1 MSTFASLF
9 YDGII
14 PASPTQTDTQR
25 IFPCNVTIS
34 DDVITVDYFSTYDKN
49 VKLGSRSMKINE
61 AKLGEKKTVSITIM
75 VATLNA
81 PTVVIK
87 NDSSAFTLVHFG
99 DFPGKKLM
107 GKKAQ
112 TADLD
117 EITTAIFNTNNTEPA
132 TSKPEPEW
140 FQVDKEAQ
148 TSSKSSLKINIGMKK
163 ILAYIVAA
171 IIAGV
176 ILGIALGSAIKGDRT
191 SDIYDDNGN
200 GRYDS
205 EDVFGDNAEGWLEYA
220 ESFD

>member
-1 MSTFASLF
+1 MTTFKSLF
-9 YDGII
+9 YEGII
-14 PASPTQTDTQR
+14 PANPTQADTQR
-25 IFPCNVTIS
+25 VYPCNVNIS
-34 DDVITVDYFSTYDKN
+34 DGIIAIDYFSTYDKN
-49 VKLGSRSMKINE
+49 VKLGSFSMKIDE
-61 AKLGEKKTVSITIM
+61 AEIGEKKSVSINIM
-75 VATLNA
+75 VVTLNA

-117 EITTAIFNTNNTEPA
+117 EITTAIFNTNNTKPA

-140 FQVDKEAQ
+140 FQVDEETQ
-148 TSSKSSLKINIGMKK
+148 TSSKSSLKINIGKKK
-163 ILAYIVAA
+163 IMAFIVAA

-176 ILGIALGSAIKGDRT
+176 ILGVALGSALKGDRT